1 MANPADSDKLNRDPR
16 GVPNERAFMS
26 HWTGNIMPSIQA
38 LHLTPDEIGRTA
50 APVLVIHGKRD
61 RSAPWGGGM
70 EWASL
75 LPNARLLTIE
85 EGAHVPWIEAPQQ
98 VFGAIDSF
106 LNGGWPEGARS
117 VKGTV
122 LEPEGMESRHHSRQG

>member
-1 MANPADSDKLNRDPR
+1 M
-16 GVPNERAFMS
+16 
-26 HWTGNIMPSIQA
+26 
-38 LHLTPDEIGRTA
+38 
-50 APVLVIHGKRD
+50 
-61 RSAPWGGGM
+61 RSAEPRPLFWSFMVSATGAHPG
-70 EWASL
+70 EAVWWASL
-75 LPNARLLTIE
+75 LPKARLLTIE